1 MMLKEAI
8 EKIEELSSPL
18 IYTENDHTYVLYAD
32 HTAELRPAIDSPET
46 VRLNSLDALVQLVKK
61 EQQSRQVFVSVT
73 GHDEVDVYD
82 SPSEDCRWKRNVL
95 YNARAIDIPGWEPE
109 VQMGFDQATV
119 ALMTR
124 FQDGG
129 DREYTLQLLSQIT
142 TGAKVTYTDNG
153 IASTIVTQRGA
164 ALAQNTTI
172 KPLVKLRPYRTFQ
185 EIEQPEGIFLIR
197 ISERGITFREAD
209 GGMWKLTARNTA
221 KAWLQEQLQDMPN
234 VTVML

>member
-8 EKIEELSSPL
+8 EKIEEMSSPL
-18 IYTENDHTYVLYAD
+18 VYTEGDHSYILYAD
-32 HTAELRPAIDSPET
+32 HTEELRPAIDSPDT

-61 EQQSRQVFVSVT
+61 EQQDRQIFVSVT

-82 SPSEDCRWKRNVL
+82 SPSEDRRWKRNVL
-95 YNARAIDIPGWEPE
+95 YNARAIDIPGWESE
-109 VQMGFDQATV
+109 VQMGFDQAAV

-153 IASTIVTQRGA
+153 VASTIVTQKGA

-172 KPLVKLRPYRTFQ
+172 KPLVKLRP
-185 EIEQPEGIFLIR
+185 
-197 ISERGITFREAD
+197 
-209 GGMWKLTARNTA
+209 
-221 KAWLQEQLQDMPN
+221 
-234 VTVML
+234 

>member
-1 MMLKEAI
+1 MLKEAI
-8 EKIEELSSPL
+8 EKIEEMSSPL
-18 IYTENDHTYVLYAD
+18 VYTEDDHSYVLYAD
-32 HTAELRPAIDSPET
+32 HTEELRPAIDSPET

-61 EQQSRQVFVSVT
+61 EQQSRQIFVSVT
-73 GHDEVDVYD
+73 GHDKVDVYD

-109 VQMGFDQATV
+109 VQMGFDQAAV

-129 DREYTLQLLSQIT
+129 DREYTLTLLSQIT

-153 IASTIVTQRGA
+153 VASTIVTQKGA

-221 KAWLQEQLQDMPN
+221 KAWLQEQLKDMEN

>member
-8 EKIEELSSPL
+8 EKIEEMSSPL
-18 IYTENDHTYVLYAD
+18 VYTEDDHSYVLYAD
-32 HTAELRPAIDSPET
+32 HTEELRPAIDSPET
-46 VRLNSLDALVQLVKK
+46 VRLSSLDALVQLVKK
-61 EQQSRQVFVSVT
+61 EQQSRQIFVSVT

-82 SPSEDCRWKRNVL
+82 SPSEDSRWKRNVL
-95 YNARAIDIPGWEPE
+95 YNARAVDIPGWESE
-109 VQMGFDQATV
+109 VQMGFDSAAV

-129 DREYTLQLLSQIT
+129 DREYTLTLLSQIT

-153 IASTIVTQRGA
+153 VASTIVTQKGA